1 MNESSDFTP
10 KENFQANLYKDPA
23 ALVRKMLIRRLSF
36 IIPSMALMIIWLIT
50 QDPAY
55 AYMGYCLLLYQ
66 AVHGMLQAKKGIYTQ
81 RNIVTKYE
89 KKVQDKQGGE

>member
-23 ALVRKMLIRRLSF
+23 TLIRNMLIRRLSF
-36 IIPSMALMIIWLIT
+36 IIPSIALMVTWLIT
-50 QDPAY
+50 QNPAY

-66 AVHGMLQAKKGIYTQ
+66 AVHGMFLAKKGIYTQ

-89 KKVQDKQGGE
+89 KKVQDKEGSE